1 MASKLLV
8 DELAPYA
15 HATDVTLTTGKKIAG
30 DNTQFKITGGAN
42 TNVLSTDGAGGL
54 TWGAPV
60 GLFTSYAVLSDQKT
74 SGTAGGTLTSGSWV
88 KHDLQT
94 KNADRDS
101 IVSITDNKF
110 TLAAGNYFIKWTTTA
125 WGGNFQA
132 NRLSS
137 ISALNVTTLVG
148 TGGIGRTANAD
159 EPNINMIGMARV
171 TPVTSTDYIIEQ
183 RIDATVATHGLGK
196 ASSLQTE
203 TYAWVEIYKEL

>member
-1 MASKLLV
+1 MASKILV
-8 DELAPYA
+8 DELAPQS

-30 DNTQFKITGGAN
+30 ANTQFKITGGAN

-60 GLFTSYAVLSDQKT
+60 GLFTSYAVLADQKT
-74 SGTAGGTLTSGSWV
+74 SGTAGGGLTSGSWV
-88 KHDLQT
+88 THDLQT
-94 KNADRDS
+94 EIADRDS
-101 IVSITDNKF
+101 IVSITANKF

-137 ISALNVTTLVG
+137 ISALSVTTLVG
-148 TGGIGRTANAD
+148 TGGIGRTANVD

-171 TPVTSTDYIIEQ
+171 TPVASTDYIIEQ
-183 RIDATVATHGLGK
+183 KIDTTVATHGFGK